1 MLPYS
6 PFAFACLAD
15 DMTTATPG
23 LDVLLHAYLV
33 DVGVAGERVESLRVA
48 TWERSTELR
57 VRAVV
62 DASGDAVV
70 AHRAGAPTESP
81 PATDRQL
88 PSLVFVL
95 QDVDAEGLDSGARV
109 AVLRRLVAAEREG
122 RLPKG
127 ASNLSLARSLHPR
140 EVICKLALGGIAEEG
155 AAGRDFLT
163 GAEQEGRRRA
173 RAVVEVLRTMP
184 AFARAFVSHAAPQ
197 VGVRESRRA
206 VGRYEL
212 SRDDVLGGRAFP
224 DAVCRASWPIELWQE
239 GELGPTY
246 EYLPDGAVYEIPLRA
261 LRARLVDNLFVAG
274 RCMSATHEALGS
286 ARVIGT
292 ALATGE
298 AAGRAAA
305 RVAAGGDPG
314 PAERA

>member
-1 MLPYS
+1 M
-6 PFAFACLAD
+6 
-15 DMTTATPG
+15 
-23 LDVLLHAYLV
+23 
-33 DVGVAGERVESLRVA
+33 
-48 TWERSTELR
+48 
-57 VRAVV
+57 
-62 DASGDAVV
+62 
-70 AHRAGAPTESP
+70 
-81 PATDRQL
+81 
-88 PSLVFVL
+88 
-95 QDVDAEGLDSGARV
+95 
-109 AVLRRLVAAEREG
+109 
-122 RLPKG
+122 
-127 ASNLSLARSLHPR
+127 
-140 EVICKLALGGIAEEG
+140 
-155 AAGRDFLT
+155 
-163 GAEQEGRRRA
+163 
-173 RAVVEVLRTMP
+173 
-184 AFARAFVSHAAPQ
+184 
-197 VGVRESRRA
+197 
-206 VGRYEL
+206 
-212 SRDDVLGGRAFP
+212 LGGRAFP